1 MDPIQEAI
9 EFLES
14 REAGNNFSYRQIAKM
29 FGVEL
34 STLVRRHQGKTQPR
48 GTMHRLL
55 HPQQEKELVEY
66 IRGLSERRLPPTRT
80 MIRNF
85 ASSLAGKEVSE
96 TWVSRFLRRHPS
108 ELISRYT
115 SGMDRKRHK
124 ADSGAKYKLYFE
136 LLHAKMMEYGVQ
148 PTQIY
153 NMDEKGFQIGCLGR
167 SKRVFDKVLYDQK
180 GVRACLQDGNTQWIT
195 VLACV
200 CADGTALSPSLIFQS
215 DAGTLQAS
223 WVDAIDA
230 EKHSVFVASS
240 PTGWTNNDIGLAWL
254 KQVFIRE
261 TRRSGVN
268 GYRLLILDG
277 HGSHVTMDFINFCND
292 NKILLAVFSSHATHT
307 LQPLDVSLFK
317 PLSDAYSNELAKYLQ
332 DSQGLLPIVKG
343 DFFHLFWSA

>member
-180 GVRACLQDGNTQWIT
+180 GVRACLQDSNTQ
-195 VLACV
+195 
-200 CADGTALSPSLIFQS
+200 
-215 DAGTLQAS
+215 
-223 WVDAIDA
+223 
-230 EKHSVFVASS
+230 
-240 PTGWTNNDIGLAWL
+240 
-254 KQVFIRE
+254 
-261 TRRSGVN
+261 
-268 GYRLLILDG
+268 
-277 HGSHVTMDFINFCND
+277 
-292 NKILLAVFSSHATHT
+292 
-307 LQPLDVSLFK
+307 
-317 PLSDAYSNELAKYLQ
+317 
-332 DSQGLLPIVKG
+332 
-343 DFFHLFWSA
+343 